1 MQQQVRDFIAES
13 GLFLEPQ
20 ARFLDMTAEL
30 GELGKELLR
39 ASNYGRRAVTPSPA
53 VADEL
58 GDCLFA
64 LLSLCESLS
73 MDGEAALA
81 DALAK
86 YRRRLAASG
95 GIGSEV
101 ADI

>member
-1 MQQQVRDFIAES
+1 MQHKVRDFITES

-20 ARFLDMTAEL
+20 ARFLDMTSEL

-39 ASNYGRRAVTPSPA
+39 VSDYGKRAVMSSPA

-64 LLSLCESLS
+64 LLCLCESLS
-73 MDGEAALA
+73 VDGEAAL
-81 DALAK
+81 DAALDK

-95 GIGSEV
+95 AMSSEG
-101 ADI
+101 ARE